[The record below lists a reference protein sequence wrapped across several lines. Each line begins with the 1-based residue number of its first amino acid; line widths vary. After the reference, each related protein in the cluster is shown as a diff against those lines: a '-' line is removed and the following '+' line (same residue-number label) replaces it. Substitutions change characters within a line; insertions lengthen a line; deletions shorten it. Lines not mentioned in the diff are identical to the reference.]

1 MPVTIALELSVER
14 YYAKEVL
21 RAILQSIMFHRT
33 LSNTRPIDV
42 HLDSLNIT
50 YACLDDKEIQV
61 MIEERLSELFSQ
73 IESQI
78 QTSSDK
84 IKGSVMFFERKTK
97 KSWFTKADE
106 DICWEKWDITL
117 TPTQALTEQL
127 QIQAHAL
134 LVKSFEEC
142 LVKISDKANEEKDH
156 IPPMLTSEPFPCQIT
171 LTLQLATFWNT
182 ITNLIPTS

>member
-1 MPVTIALELSVER
+1 MLKSVER

-21 RAILQSIMFHRT
+21 RGRFDAIELLLDPLKPDAQLKLIQICLNLHSILQSIMFHRT

-50 YACLDDKEIQV
+50 YACLDDKE
-61 MIEERLSELFSQ
+61 
-73 IESQI
+73 
-78 QTSSDK
+78 
-84 IKGSVMFFERKTK
+84 GSVMFFERKTK